1 VKFNQR
7 KKKPRKRKWQLLDPK
22 GRPLEEEEE
31 EELEDKKLKVWL

>member
-31 EELEDKKLKVWL
+31 ELEDKKLKVWL

>member
-7 KKKPRKRKWQLLDPK
+7 KKKPRKRTWQLLDPK

-31 EELEDKKLKVWL
+31 ELEDKKLKVWL